1 MDEVPGSA
9 GLMPGFFSPYDAL
22 MNAANE
28 PDAVL
33 RLQAAARELGFDNVM
48 FAVIP
53 QPKVNIGEVYLRSNY
68 PGQWRDHY
76 DRNNLRAADPTVEY
90 CFRSSSPFVWLP
102 QSFKT
107 TEQQALYEEA
117 SAFGL
122 KVGVTLPI
130 RGVDG
135 EIGMLTCVRD
145 GNPGPDFLKDLNQ
158 NLGALALLRDVAFDS
173 LHQYVHASAAAPAEN
188 VPVLTARERDCLQ
201 WMCAGKTAWEIGRI
215 LNISEA
221 GVNFHISN
229 LRAKFG
235 VSRRNDVVIKAIRLG
250 LIDLPG

>member
-1 MDEVPGSA
+1 MEEVPGSA
-9 GLMPGFFSPYDAL
+9 GMTPDFYSPYDAL
-22 MNAANE
+22 MNAADE

-33 RLQAAARELGFDNVM
+33 RLQSAAKGLGFDNVL

-53 QPKVNIGEVYLRSNY
+53 QPKVSLGDVYLRSNY

-76 DRNNLRAADPTVEY
+76 DRNNLRTADPTVEY
-90 CFRSSSPFVWLP
+90 CFKSSSPFVWMP

-107 TEQQALYEEA
+107 PEQQALYEEA
-117 SAFGL
+117 SSFGL

-145 GNPGPDFLKDLNQ
+145 ETPGPAFLKDLNQ
-158 NLGALALLRDVAFDS
+158 NLGGLSLLRDVAFDS
-173 LHQYVHASAAAPAEN
+173 LHQYVHAAVTPAED
-188 VPVLTARERDCLQ
+188 VPVLTARELDVLQ

-215 LNISEA
+215 LSISEA

-229 LRAKFG
+229 LRGKFG

-250 LIDLPG
+250 LITLPG

>member
-1 MDEVPGSA
+1 MDEVPGGA
-9 GLMPGFFSPYDAL
+9 GMMPDFFSPYDAL
-22 MNAANE
+22 MNAADE

-33 RLQAAARELGFDNVM
+33 RLQAAAKGLGFDHVL
-48 FAVIP
+48 FGVIP
-53 QPKVNIGEVYLRSNY
+53 QPKVNIGEVYLRHNY
-68 PGQWRDHY
+68 PGQWFDLY
-76 DRNNLRAADPTVEY
+76 DRNNRRAADPTVEY
-90 CFRSSSPFVWLP
+90 CFKSSSPFVWTQ

-107 TEQQALYEEA
+107 PEQLALYEEA
-117 SAFGL
+117 SSLGL

-145 GNPGPDFLKDLNQ
+145 QNPGPEFMKDLNH
-158 NLGALALLRDVAFDS
+158 NLGGLSLLRDVAFDS
-173 LHQYVHASAAAPAEN
+173 LHQYIHAAATPAED
-188 VPVLTARERDCLQ
+188 VPVLTAREKDCLQ

-221 GVNFHISN
+221 GVNFHMGN
-229 LRAKFG
+229 LRSKFG